1 MTDLLPPSA
10 RVMQGVLILDVDG
23 TVIFASDEAARL
35 LGQSPEKLR
44 GRQAADLW
52 VTADGPAGMGPPIM
66 MGRNGRPLQ
75 TIITPLNSNSLYP
88 DSPPLTLIL
97 VQRPPE
103 SDETLQ
109 QLQKL
114 ANLGRLAHTVVH
126 EINAPLSV
134 ITDACNNLLRQIAD
148 DKLDSDQLL
157 HYIGLIDQSAW
168 RSMKLAQT
176 LRGYNN
182 RERAAN

>member
-1 MTDLLPPSA
+1 MSDLLPPPA
-10 RVMQGVLILDVDG
+10 RVIQGVLILDVHG
-23 TVIFASDEAARL
+23 TVIFASDEAVRL
-35 LGQSPEKLR
+35 LGQSSEKLH
-44 GRQAADLW
+44 GRQAASLW

-66 MGRNGRPLQ
+66 RGKDGRPLQ
-75 TIITPLNSNSLYP
+75 TIITPLHAHSLYP

-97 VQRPPE
+97 VQRPLE

-134 ITDACNNLLRQIAD
+134 ITDACNNILRQIAD

-168 RSMKLAQT
+168 RSMRLTQT
-176 LRGYNN
+176 LRGYK
-182 RERAAN
+182 A

>member
-1 MTDLLPPSA
+1 MSNPSPPSA
-10 RVMQGVLILDVDG
+10 RLMQGILILDLHG
-23 TVIFASDEAARL
+23 TVIFVSDEAARL

-52 VTADGPAGMGPPIM
+52 VTADGPAGMGPPVM
-66 MGRNGRPLQ
+66 MGRNERPLQ
-75 TIITPLNSNSLYP
+75 TIITPLNPDSLYP

-97 VQRPPE
+97 IQRPPE
-103 SDETLQ
+103 QDDGWQ
-109 QLQKL
+109 QLQRL

-126 EINAPLSV
+126 ELNAPLNA

-148 DKLDSDQLL
+148 DKLDPDQLL

-176 LRGYNN
+176 LRSYNN
-182 RERAAN
+182 RERTPN